1 MFVTAIRQRTDAQS
15 YAQSKPFEILNLSVV
30 HNRLHMRV
38 GFSTSASQLFHSSS
52 HHMQRLHKPS
62 GYYIDTAVFFYE
74 DISKFSPGVII
85 TNSIGMKTSRM
96 AVDPTMY
103 DLEEEAEAASFE
115 VGKQLLSKHLSG
127 KEELH
132 FHQQ

>member
-1 MFVTAIRQRTDAQS
+1 
-15 YAQSKPFEILNLSVV
+15 
-30 HNRLHMRV
+30 
-38 GFSTSASQLFHSSS
+38 
-52 HHMQRLHKPS
+52 MQRLHKPS

-103 DLEEEAEAASFE
+103 DLEEEAEAASFK